1 MLSIANV
8 HLDSPAVLAPLA
20 GYSDLPFRILCRRY
34 GAGLT
39 VSEMISCHGIW
50 YRQDKT
56 MNMMQTDSE
65 DQPVSFQLFGADP
78 ELMGEAAGVASRR
91 ECDLI
96 DINMGCPVKK
106 VTKRGAGA
114 ALMAD
119 IRNAE
124 KIVDEV
130 VKHSQVPVT
139 VKIRAGVDQA
149 NINAVEFAKM
159 IENSGA
165 AAVTVHGRTWAQGF
179 SGFSDR
185 DIIGA
190 VKENLNIP
198 VIGNGDITC
207 YADGL
212 QMQQQTGCDG
222 FMIGRGSMG
231 NPWAFSPDGRPENG
245 EEILKTALEH
255 AELMKRFLP
264 VDRMLGCLKNQLG
277 KYFKGLPGSSSMRKA
292 VYEQQSFDDLLQLF
306 RSHYAS

>member
-1 MLSIANV
+1 MLSIAHI

-56 MNMMQTDSE
+56 MKMMQTEQE

-78 ELMGEAAGVASRR
+78 ELMGEAAKVAGRL

-114 ALMAD
+114 ALMGDMA
-119 IRNAE
+119 NAE
-124 KIVDEV
+124 KIVKEV
-130 VKHSQVPVT
+130 VRHSRVPVT
-139 VKIRAGVDQA
+139 VKFRAGVDQS
-149 NINAVEFAKM
+149 NRNAVEFGRMA
-159 IENSGA
+159 EASGA
-165 AAVTVHGRTWAQGF
+165 AAVTVHGRTWSQGF
-179 SGFSDR
+179 SGLADR
-185 DIIGA
+185 EIIGE
-190 VKENLNIP
+190 VKNSLTIP
-198 VIGNGDITC
+198 VIGNGDISS
-207 YADGL
+207 YADGCK
-212 QMQQQTGCDG
+212 MQKQTGCDG
-222 FMIGRGSMG
+222 FMIGRGAMG
-231 NPWAFSPDGRPENG
+231 NPWAFSPEGRPENG
-245 EEILKTALEH
+245 EEITRTALEH

-264 VDRMLGCLKNQLG
+264 VERMLGSLKNQLG

-292 VYEQQSFDDLLQLF
+292 VYEQQSFDDLIKLF
-306 RSHYAS
+306 RTYYAS